1 VYDVN
6 VDGVAQYGLYP
17 DWIEDDMMRGAE
29 AYLQTWERAEGIE
42 ADSCRNPGNRL
53 GVPAFRRA
61 VEHGMSVRQ
70 VMRAVG
76 QPWQRLGRELTYCAA
91 SGDRKALMTVTLTR
105 GARVDDVRRS

>member
-1 VYDVN
+1 
-6 VDGVAQYGLYP
+6 
-17 DWIEDDMMRGAE
+17 
-29 AYLQTWERAEGIE
+29 
-42 ADSCRNPGNRL
+42 
-53 GVPAFRRA
+53 
-61 VEHGMSVRQ
+61 MSVRQ

>member
-1 VYDVN
+1 MYDVN
-6 VDGVAQYGLYP
+6 VDGVAQYGLHP
-17 DWIEDDMMRGAE
+17 DWIEDLTEVAGSDGE
-29 AYLQTWERAEGIE
+29 AIE
-42 ADSCRNPGNRL
+42 DD
-53 GVPAFRRA
+53 
-61 VEHGMSVRQ
+61 MSVRQ